1 MFTIDLL
8 KGRGVPAKS
17 RPRNIAIGAAAVVV
31 PIVIAIAMFGFYLR
45 NRVVISIKKNAIAN
59 FKTKIAGMSDAIEL
73 KKSFDEQKNTYNN
86 CLSEV
91 SGNLDRHTQWSPVL
105 VTVVKNIPES
115 VILTSLDVK
124 QRSTKIK
131 VPQKDDPKKM
141 VDASVPLRTLQMT
154 VIGKP
159 QSNSDEAIRDFSER
173 LRSSS
178 LLEPKLENIR
188 IAQGVAKLGEEEVVS
203 YQIDCIFKPG
213 M

>member
-8 KGRGVPAKS
+8 KGQGVPAKS
-17 RPRNIAIGAAAVVV
+17 RPQNIAIGAAAVVT
-31 PIVIAIAMFGFYLR
+31 PIIIAIVMFGFYLR
-45 NRVVISIKKNAIAN
+45 NRVVISIQKDAIAN

-73 KKSFDEQKNTYNN
+73 QKSFEQQKKTYNN

-91 SGNLDRHTQWSPVL
+91 SGNLDKHTQWSPVL
-105 VTVVKNIPES
+105 ALLVKNMPES
-115 VILTSLDVK
+115 VILTALDVK

-131 VPQKDDPKKM
+131 VPKKDDPKIM
-141 VDASVPLRTLQMT
+141 IDASVPLRTLQMT
-154 VIGKP
+154 VVGRP
-159 QSNSDEAIRDFSER
+159 QTNCDDAIRDFSER

-178 LLEPKLENIR
+178 LLGPRIENIR
-188 IAQGVAKLGEEEVVS
+188 IAQGVVKLKQEEVVS

>member
-8 KGRGVPAKS
+8 KGQGVPAKS
-17 RPRNIAIGAAAVVV
+17 RPRNIAVGAAAVVA
-31 PIVIAIAMFGFYLR
+31 PIVIAIALFGFYLR
-45 NRVVISIKKNAIAN
+45 NKVTISIQKNAIAN

-73 KKSFDEQKNTYNN
+73 QKSFEEQKNAYNN

-91 SGNLDRHTQWSPVL
+91 SGNLDKHTQWSPVL
-105 VTVVKNIPES
+105 AILVENMPES
-115 VILTSLDVK
+115 VILTALDVK

-141 VDASVPLRTLQMT
+141 IDASVPLRTLQMT
-154 VIGKP
+154 VVGRP
-159 QSNSDEAIRDFSER
+159 QTNCDEAIRDFSER

-178 LLEPKLENIR
+178 LLGPRLENIR
-188 IAQGVAKLGEEEVVS
+188 IAQGVVKLKQEEVVS
-203 YQIDCIFKPG
+203 YQIDCMFKPG

>member
-8 KGRGVPAKS
+8 KGRRVPAKS
-17 RPRNIAIGAAAVVV
+17 RPRNVAVGAAAVVA
-31 PIVIAIAMFGFYLR
+31 PIIIAIAMFGFYLR
-45 NRVVISIKKNAIAN
+45 NRVVISIQKNAIAN

-73 KKSFDEQKNTYNN
+73 QKSFEQQKNAYNN
-86 CLSEV
+86 CLTEV

-105 VTVVKNIPES
+105 VTLVKNMPES
-115 VILTSLDVK
+115 VILTALDVK

-141 VDASVPLRTLQMT
+141 IDASVPLRTLQMT
-154 VIGKP
+154 VVGMA
-159 QSNSDEAIRDFSER
+159 QSNCDEAIKDFSER

-178 LLEPKLENIR
+178 LLGPKLENIR
-188 IAQGVAKLGEEEVVS
+188 IAQGVGKLKEEEIVS

>member
-31 PIVIAIAMFGFYLR
+31 PVVIAIAMFGFYLR
-45 NRVVISIKKNAIAN
+45 NRIVISIQKDAIAN

-73 KKSFDEQKNTYNN
+73 QKSFEQQKKTYNN

-105 VTVVKNIPES
+105 TTLVKNMPES

-124 QRSTKIK
+124 QRSIKIK

-141 VDASVPLRTLQMT
+141 IDASVPSRTLQMT
-154 VIGKP
+154 VVGRA
-159 QSNSDEAIRDFSER
+159 QSNSDEAIKDFSER

-178 LLEPKLENIR
+178 LLGPRLENIR
-188 IAQGVAKLGEEEVVS
+188 IAQGVAKLGEEEVIS

>member
-8 KGRGVPAKS
+8 KGQGVPAKS
-17 RPRNIAIGAAAVVV
+17 RPQNIAIGAAAVVT
-31 PIVIAIAMFGFYLR
+31 PIIIAIAMFGFYLR
-45 NRVVISIKKNAIAN
+45 NRVVISIQKDAIAN

-73 KKSFDEQKNTYNN
+73 QKSFEEQKNAYNN

-91 SGNLDRHTQWSPVL
+91 SGNLDKHTQWSPVL
-105 VTVVKNIPES
+105 ALLVKNMPES
-115 VILTSLDVK
+115 VILTALDVK

-131 VPQKDDPKKM
+131 VPKKDDPKIM
-141 VDASVPLRTLQMT
+141 IDAAVPLRTLQMT
-154 VIGKP
+154 VVGRP
-159 QSNSDEAIRDFSER
+159 QTNCDDAIRDFSER

-178 LLEPKLENIR
+178 LLGPRIENIR
-188 IAQGVAKLGEEEVVS
+188 IAQGVVKLKQEEVVS

>member
-17 RPRNIAIGAAAVVV
+17 RPRNIAIGAAAVVA
-31 PIVIAIAMFGFYLR
+31 PIIIAIAMSGFYFR
-45 NRVVISIKKNAIAN
+45 DKVAISIKKDAIAN
-59 FKTKIAGMSDAIEL
+59 YKTKIAGMSDVIEL
-73 KKSFDEQKNTYNN
+73 QKSFDQQKKTYNN

-91 SGNLDRHTQWSPVL
+91 SDNLDRHTQWSPVL
-105 VTVVKNIPES
+105 VTLVKNMPES

-131 VPQKDDPKKM
+131 VPKKDDPKTM
-141 VDASVPLRTLQMT
+141 IDAAVPLRTLQMT
-154 VIGKP
+154 VVGKP
-159 QSNSDEAIRDFSER
+159 QSNSDEAIRDYSER

-178 LLEPKLENIR
+178 LLGPRLENIR
-188 IAQGVAKLGEEEVVS
+188 IAQGVAKLKEEEVTS

>member
-31 PIVIAIAMFGFYLR
+31 PVVIAIAMFGFYLR
-45 NRVVISIKKNAIAN
+45 NRIVISIQKDAIAN

-73 KKSFDEQKNTYNN
+73 QKSFEQQKKTYNN

-105 VTVVKNIPES
+105 TTLVKNMPES
-115 VILTSLDVK
+115 VILTALDVK
-124 QRSTKIK
+124 QRSIKIK

-141 VDASVPLRTLQMT
+141 IDTAVPVRTLQMT
-154 VIGKP
+154 VAGKP
-159 QSNSDEAIRDFSER
+159 QSNSDEAIKDFSER

-178 LLEPKLENIR
+178 LLGPRLENIR

>member
-8 KGRGVPAKS
+8 KGQRVPAKS
-17 RPRNIAIGAAAVVV
+17 RPRNVAVGAAAVVA
-31 PIVIAIAMFGFYLR
+31 PIIIAIAMFGFYLR
-45 NRVVISIKKNAIAN
+45 NRVVISIQKNAIAN
-59 FKTKIAGMSDAIEL
+59 FKTKIAGMSDAIEHQ
-73 KKSFDEQKNTYNN
+73 KSFEQQKNAYNN
-86 CLSEV
+86 CLTEV

-105 VTVVKNIPES
+105 VTLVKNMPES
-115 VILTSLDVK
+115 VILTALDVK

-141 VDASVPLRTLQMT
+141 IDASVPLRTLQMT
-154 VIGKP
+154 VVGRP
-159 QSNSDEAIRDFSER
+159 QSNCDEAIKDFSER

-178 LLEPKLENIR
+178 LLGPRLENIR
-188 IAQGVAKLGEEEVVS
+188 IAQGVGKLEEEEIVS

>member
-17 RPRNIAIGAAAVVV
+17 HPRNIAVGAAAVVV

-59 FKTKIAGMSDAIEL
+59 FNTKIAGMSDAIEL

-105 VTVVKNIPES
+105 VAVVKNIPES

-124 QRSTKIK
+124 QQSTKIK

-141 VDASVPLRTLQMT
+141 IDASVPVRTLQMT
-154 VIGKP
+154 VAGRP

-178 LLEPKLENIR
+178 LLEPRLENIR

>member
-8 KGRGVPAKS
+8 QGQGVPAKS
-17 RPRNIAIGAAAVVV
+17 RPRNIAIGAAAVVA
-31 PIVIAIAMFGFYLR
+31 PIIIAIAMFSFYLR
-45 NRVVISIKKNAIAN
+45 NKVVISIQKNAIAN
-59 FKTKIAGMSDAIEL
+59 FKTKIAGMSDVIEL
-73 KKSFDEQKNTYNN
+73 KKSFDEQKKTYNN

-91 SGNLDRHTQWSPVL
+91 SGNLDRHAQWSPVL
-105 VTVVKNIPES
+105 VTVVKNMPES
-115 VILTSLDVK
+115 VVLTALDVK

-141 VDASVPLRTLQMT
+141 IDTAVPLRTLQMT
-154 VIGKP
+154 VAGRP
-159 QSNSDEAIRDFSER
+159 QSNSDEAIKDFSER

-178 LLEPKLENIR
+178 LLGPRLENIR
-188 IAQGVAKLGEEEVVS
+188 IAQGVAKLGEEEVIS

>member
-17 RPRNIAIGAAAVVV
+17 QPRNIAIGAAAVVV

-59 FKTKIAGMSDAIEL
+59 FKTKIAGMSEAIEL
-73 KKSFDEQKNTYNN
+73 KKSFDEQKNAYNN

-154 VIGKP
+154 VVGKS

>member
-8 KGRGVPAKS
+8 KGQRVPAKS
-17 RPRNIAIGAAAVVV
+17 RPRNVAVGAAAVVA
-31 PIVIAIAMFGFYLR
+31 PIIIAIAMFGFYLR
-45 NRVVISIKKNAIAN
+45 NRVVISIQKNAIAN
-59 FKTKIAGMSDAIEL
+59 FKTKIAGMSDAIEHQ
-73 KKSFDEQKNTYNN
+73 KSFEQQKNAYNN
-86 CLSEV
+86 CLTEV

-105 VTVVKNIPES
+105 VTLVKNMPES
-115 VILTSLDVK
+115 VILTALDVK

-141 VDASVPLRTLQMT
+141 IDASVPLRTLQMT
-154 VIGKP
+154 VVGRP
-159 QSNSDEAIRDFSER
+159 QSNCDEAIKEFSER

-178 LLEPKLENIR
+178 LLGPKLENIR
-188 IAQGVAKLGEEEVVS
+188 IAQGVGKLEEEEIVS

>member
-8 KGRGVPAKS
+8 KGQGVPAKS
-17 RPRNIAIGAAAVVV
+17 RPRNIAVGAAAVVA
-31 PIVIAIAMFGFYLR
+31 PIIIAIAMFGFYLR
-45 NRVVISIKKNAIAN
+45 NRVVISIQKNAIAN

-73 KKSFDEQKNTYNN
+73 KKSFDQQKKTYNN

-91 SGNLDRHTQWSPVL
+91 SGNIDGHTQWSPVL
-105 VTVVKNIPES
+105 AILVENMPES
-115 VILTSLDVK
+115 VILTALDVK

-141 VDASVPLRTLQMT
+141 IDAAVPLRTLQMT
-154 VIGKP
+154 VVGRP

-178 LLEPKLENIR
+178 LLGPRLENIR
-188 IAQGVAKLGEEEVVS
+188 MAQGVAKLGEEEVVS